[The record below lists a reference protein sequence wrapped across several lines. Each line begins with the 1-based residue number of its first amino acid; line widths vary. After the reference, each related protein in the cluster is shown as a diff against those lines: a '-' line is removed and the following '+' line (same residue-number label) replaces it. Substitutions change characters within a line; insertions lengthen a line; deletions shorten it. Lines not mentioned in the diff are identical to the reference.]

1 MADSPRL
8 LITGASGYVGQQL
21 MAAAAWEQAEWLGR
35 KEVVTANYT
44 RIRRYD
50 EEHLAEYVRS
60 ADVVV
65 HLAAAVRG
73 RDQDAMI
80 AANVELTSRLIGLM
94 EKYNSDA
101 RLIFFSTDLATSEYS
116 LYGRSK
122 NRAEQLIGASALDA
136 VCLRASMIVGE
147 KRGPLAATFDALTKL
162 SRLKVLPVPNGG
174 RFLVRPLW
182 IGDIVQVL
190 HALIGRRG
198 QDADRGIWSMY
209 GASIRFVDLMRLL
222 ARAQGNK
229 PLLVPFPVQCIT
241 WPGRALL
248 RLRPRTQVPI
258 DFLVALTEAVKKEE
272 LDVFQHLGI
281 ERTPIDRIVQRRS
294 CGLK

>member
-8 LITGASGYVGQQL
+8 LITGASGYVGHQL
-21 MAAAAWEQAEWLGR
+21 MAAAAWEQAVWLGR
-35 KEVVTANYT
+35 KDIPTASYT
-44 RIRRYD
+44 RICCYD

-60 ADVVV
+60 ADVVI
-65 HLAAAVRG
+65 HLAAVVRG
-73 RDQDAMI
+73 RDQDAMT
-80 AANVELTSRLIGLM
+80 AANVELTSRLLGLM
-94 EKYNSDA
+94 EKYSPDA

-122 NRAEQLIGASALDA
+122 SRAEQLIGASALDA

-147 KRGPLAATFDALTKL
+147 EEGALVATFDALTKL

-182 IGDIVQVL
+182 IGDIIQVL
-190 HALIGRRG
+190 HALIRRRG
-198 QDADRGIWSMY
+198 QDADRGVWSMY
-209 GASIRFVDLMRLL
+209 GASIRFVDLMRQL

-241 WPGRALL
+241 WPGRVLL
-248 RLRPRTQVPI
+248 RLRPQTQVPI
-258 DFLVALTEAVKKEE
+258 DFLVALTETAKKEAP
-272 LDVFQHLGI
+272 DVLQHLGI
-281 ERTPIDRIVQRRS
+281 ERTSIDRIVQRRF
-294 CGLK
+294 CV